1 MARITEEAV
10 KALTQSGELSTVDV
24 HMKEKLEQMRKEREV
39 IGLEIKQLTSKND
52 DMKNAFAILLD
63 KFQMANYGK
72 SLADIGN
79 SRQAVIDFVIGLL

>member
-63 KFQMANYGK
+63 KFQ
-72 SLADIGN
+72 
-79 SRQAVIDFVIGLL
+79 DFVNSAESSQEQMRSTIKRLSIEN

>member
-10 KALTQSGELSTVDV
+10 KALTQSGELSTVDAQ
-24 HMKEKLEQMRKEREV
+24 MKEKLEQMRKEREV

-63 KFQMANYGK
+63 KFQ
-72 SLADIGN
+72 
-79 SRQAVIDFVIGLL
+79 DFVNSAESSQEQMRSTIKRLSIEN